1 MNIYQFKIFQF
12 FIDSYYNHDK
22 CSDGKWHQNIQP
34 HQEDDV
40 HHAIILKIFC
50 VRCRLTKNIYL
61 VNENPTIIII
71 RCLRQHVDSKEGYP
85 CVFTV
90 SWTLGLPIIPGLDN
104 SKKFIQSFH
113 LYRHDT
119 CSACRCD
126 YGRECRGNTIWLCR
140 YACLCFEAD
149 LSLSWRWW
157 W

>member
-1 MNIYQFKIFQF
+1 MLQRRQMFRWEVTSKYSTTSGRWCSSRNYFKNIL
-12 FIDSYYNHDK
+12 
-22 CSDGKWHQNIQP
+22 CSLPFDTK
-34 HQEDDV
+34 
-40 HHAIILKIFC
+40 
-50 VRCRLTKNIYL
+50 KNIYL

-149 LSLSWRWW
+149 LGLSWRWW

>member
-1 MNIYQFKIFQF
+1 MFILIHIKMTTNFQMGSNMKIF
-12 FIDSYYNHDK
+12 NHIRK
-22 CSDGKWHQNIQP
+22 MMLITQLFWKYFVFAAIWH
-34 HQEDDV
+34 
-40 HHAIILKIFC
+40 K
-50 VRCRLTKNIYL
+50 KNIYL

-71 RCLRQHVDSKEGYP
+71 RRLRQHVDSKEGYS

-126 YGRECRGNTIWLCR
+126 DGRECRGNTIWLCR

-149 LSLSWRWW
+149 LGLSWRWW
-157 W
+157 L